1 MPAYS
6 IPFTPAAE
14 KVLAK
19 AEAIA
24 REYQMSA
31 TGTEHLLLAFFDVP
45 CLPCEVLKLKS
56 LTREKA
62 CENSGKN
69 ILRKL

>member
-19 AEAIA
+19 AEAA
-24 REYQMSA
+24 MVKDGDAS
-31 TGTEHLLLAFFDVP
+31 
-45 CLPCEVLKLKS
+45 
-56 LTREKA
+56 
-62 CENSGKN
+62 
-69 ILRKL
+69 